1 MAIIVVKVARRMA
14 SGVSDKG
21 SDGWVAR
28 LILKNFKV
36 QLNENIVN
44 KNPTAKIVNI
54 YLIPCPVI

>member
-1 MAIIVVKVARRMA
+1 MA

-54 YLIPCPVI
+54 YLISCPVI